1 MAITL
6 IALLRAFSPQ
16 RRQYKSVLFRS
27 SVPETTIHTILG
39 NERRQ
44 RVLEYL
50 RTEEQQTSI
59 RDVVDWITEREAD
72 ESPPPTG
79 LRDSVYVSLHQ
90 THLPTLDE
98 AGIIDYDR
106 NRKTIARREA
116 ARSVDLYMDVTTKYG
131 LPRTVHYLGLVGF
144 ALVVV
149 VAAAIDVPGFT
160 WLAPTVWAICSLVL
174 ILGFGTYQY
183 GCWFRSALQRPRW
196 RH

>member
-6 IALLRAFSPQ
+6 IASLRAFSSQ
-16 RRQYKSVLFRS
+16 GRQHKRVPFRNS
-27 SVPETTIHTILG
+27 LSETTIHSILQ
-39 NERRQ
+39 NQRR
-44 RVLEYL
+44 RYVLEYL
-50 RTEEQQTSI
+50 RSEEQQTSI

-98 AGIIDYDR
+98 AGVIDYDR
-106 NRKTIARREA
+106 NRKTISRREA

-131 LPRTVHYLGLVGF
+131 LPWAAHYLGLVGLS
-144 ALVVV
+144 LVVV
-149 VAAAIDVPGFT
+149 VAAAIGVPGFT

-174 ILGFGTYQY
+174 ILGFGAYQY
-183 GCWFRSALQRPRW
+183 GSWFRPALQRPIW